1 MNKILSC
8 TIYKEKWQLNEQLFK
23 AKFFPKKQ
31 DAFICTYININQHI
45 VVTFRHPSPLLLA
58 DPSPLKYPLILPK
71 TTPAPP
77 LISLEELNLEQSCVD
92 SKWEHGNPL
101 HIYIHMN
108 YEIEGRYN

>member
-23 AKFFPKKQ
+23 AKFFPKKK
-31 DAFICTYININQHI
+31 DAFICTYLNINQHI

-58 DPSPLKYPLILPK
+58 DPSPRKY
-71 TTPAPP
+71 P

-101 HIYIHMN
+101 HIYIYTH
-108 YEIEGRYN
+108 EL